1 MQARNRLLE
10 EWYGKI
16 KRGEIKLPRFQRAE
30 AWDTQRI
37 VSMMNTIIKNLPLGI
52 TLVLDVGEH
61 EAFVSRYLSTAEPDQ
76 EGRVLEHLL
85 DGQQRLTAL
94 WRVLN
99 NNYDSH
105 TFFVYVP
112 VFADEEERQQGIDD
126 ATVVCRARYSQN
138 GLRYPKWCDNP
149 EDCLRRGMIPT
160 QLLRPEDIQEEIDQW
175 IAQATNSRRPV
186 DLDELE
192 AWFNWKKDVS
202 DKIMHLRSTIRN
214 YNLPHLSLPSWTPKD
229 VALDVFINMNT
240 NSKPLSQ
247 YDIIVAE
254 VESVLGQSLPDRQRQ
269 MLEDYPALGRYGDLS
284 RLILHTSALFQD
296 KPPNQRG
303 ALEMDKTLMMN
314 QWDKMAYGLNQM
326 ANLLA
331 GEGVFDEQRL
341 PTNAVLWVIAALYSA
356 IPEAGDRRGWCER
369 LLRKYMWRAFLTDRY
384 ESSAPTNAYADY
396 VALRAVLLGEKGEE
410 AVPIFDGQEYE
421 TAKAGQFA
429 AAAWPKNATILGRAA
444 LAITLKLGALDLAT
458 KNVLGLTTSITG
470 TTITSSPMLCSKRPV

>member
-1 MQARNRLLE
+1 
-10 EWYGKI
+10 
-16 KRGEIKLPRFQRAE
+16 
-30 AWDTQRI
+30 
-37 VSMMNTIIKNLPLGI
+37 
-52 TLVLDVGEH
+52 
-61 EAFVSRYLSTAEPDQ
+61 
-76 EGRVLEHLL
+76 
-85 DGQQRLTAL
+85 
-94 WRVLN
+94 
-99 NNYDSH
+99 
-105 TFFVYVP
+105 
-112 VFADEEERQQGIDD
+112 
-126 ATVVCRARYSQN
+126 
-138 GLRYPKWCDNP
+138 
-149 EDCLRRGMIPT
+149 MIPT

-429 AAAWPKNATILGRAA
+429 AAAWPKNTTILGRAA
-444 LAITLKLGALDLAT
+444 LAIFEHRQKRSSEISHGAL
-458 KNVLGLTTSITG
+458 
-470 TTITSSPMLCSKRPV
+470 